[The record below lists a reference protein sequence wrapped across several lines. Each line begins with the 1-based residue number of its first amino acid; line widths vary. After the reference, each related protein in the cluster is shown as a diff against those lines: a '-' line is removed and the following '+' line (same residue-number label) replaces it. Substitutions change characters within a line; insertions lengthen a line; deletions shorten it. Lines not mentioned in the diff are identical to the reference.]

1 MTLAHRPLR
10 SVGFAAALSFL
21 VSLVGCGGG
30 GGGGNQQPTPTL
42 ASITLAS
49 NTVTAGATVQGTAS
63 LDRAAGS
70 GGANVSLT
78 SSNAS
83 IATVPVSVVIP
94 EGSQSANFTVT
105 GVGAES
111 VTITGN
117 FGGSRTASLTVNA
130 APIDLVSVTLSTSSI
145 TAPGSVTGTVT
156 ISGPAPSA
164 GTTVGLSS
172 SNANVTVPAAAS
184 VTSGSTSANFSVTVA
199 AAASGNVTITGTLGG
214 TTRSANLAVGFV
226 TPEASFVVRPN
237 AGTIAT
243 GEQCEVQSQPA
254 PGGGSANLM
263 KCTFDA
269 SASKGN
275 ITQYIWRF
283 PQTGGVV
290 TIARPDPTISG
301 VTVNCG
307 SFGTGNVGTAAARDI
322 TLEITTPNGSIQVT
336 RSITFIR
343 NGPCG

>member
-1 MTLAHRPLR
+1 MSLAHRLLR
-10 SVGFAAALSFL
+10 SVGFVAALSFL
-21 VSLVGCGGG
+21 VTLVAC

-94 EGSQSANFTVT
+94 EGSQSANFVVT
-105 GVGAES
+105 GVGAGS

-130 APIDLVSVTLSTSSI
+130 APIDLVSVTLSTSSV

-156 ISGPAPSA
+156 ISGPAPSG
-164 GTTVGLSS
+164 GTTVNLAS

-184 VTSGSTSANFSVTVA
+184 VTSGSTSANFNVTVA

-214 TTRSANLAVGFV
+214 TTRAANLAVGNV
-226 TPEASFVVRPN
+226 TPEALFVVIPN
-237 AGTIAT
+237 ANTIAT

-254 PGGGSANLM
+254 PGGGSQNQL

-269 SASKGN
+269 SSSKGN
-275 ITQYIWRF
+275 ITKFIWRI
-283 PQTGGVV
+283 PQTGGVL
-290 TIARPDPTISG
+290 TFERTNATLSG
-301 VTVNCG
+301 ITVNCG
-307 SFGTGNVGTAAARDI
+307 SFGTGNVGSAAARDI
-322 TLEITTPNGSIQVT
+322 TLEIQTPNGNDDVT
-336 RSITFIR
+336 KSVTFIR

>member
-1 MTLAHRPLR
+1 MTLVHRPLPY
-10 SVGFAAALSFL
+10 VGFAAALSFL
-21 VSLVGCGGG
+21 VSLAACGGG
-30 GGGGNQQPTPTL
+30 GGGNPPPSPTL

-49 NTVTAGATVQGTAS
+49 NTVNAGATVQGTAS

-83 IATVPVSVVIP
+83 IATVPVSVVIL
-94 EGSQSANFTVT
+94 EGSQSATFAVT
-105 GVGAES
+105 GVGAGS

-117 FGGSRTASLTVNA
+117 FGGSRTATLTVNA

-156 ISGPAPSA
+156 ISGPAPSG
-164 GTTVGLSS
+164 GTTVSLSS
-172 SNANVTVPAAAS
+172 SNANVTVPSAVS
-184 VTSGSTSANFSVTVA
+184 VTSGSTSANFTVTVA
-199 AAASGNVTITGTLGG
+199 GPASGNVTITGTLGG

-254 PGGGSANLM
+254 PGGGSVNLM

-283 PQTGGVV
+283 PQNGSVV
-290 TIARPDPTISG
+290 TFARPDPTISG

-307 SFGTGNVGTAAARDI
+307 SFGSGNVGTVTDRNI
-322 TLEITTPNGSIQVT
+322 TLEIQTPNGNNQINKPV
-336 RSITFIR
+336 TFIR